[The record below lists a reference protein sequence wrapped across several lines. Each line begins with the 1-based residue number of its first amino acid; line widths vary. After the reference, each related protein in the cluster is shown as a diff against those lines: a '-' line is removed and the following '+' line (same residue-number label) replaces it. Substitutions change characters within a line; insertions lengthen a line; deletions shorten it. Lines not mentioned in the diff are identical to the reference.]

1 MQSNSRRVFLSGT
14 VAGMI
19 AAGSSV
25 KADLLRPDTKRVSHK
40 IKFDNIK
47 EYQKEYKF
55 FFFPLNETAGPLW
68 KEQQDDLNETGVV
81 HVSGI
86 RNNRRPPSN
95 NQGFYL
101 IAVPRN
107 QLDADGYVD
116 IVKTFENPPAG
127 VLKSER
133 LVSQIQAVHKSDK
146 DEFQTIYHLTIK
158 DGKLQAGLMKHD
170 EPRKREELKTTSI
183 GQSTFAV
190 VSSAVAFGIL
200 GLRFR
205 NRQN

>member
-1 MQSNSRRVFLSGT
+1 MQSNSRRFFLTGT
-14 VAGMI
+14 VAGII
-19 AAGSSV
+19 ATGSSIR
-25 KADLLRPDTKRVSHK
+25 ADILRPDTKRVSHK

-55 FFFPLNETAGPLW
+55 FFYPLNEIAGPLW

-86 RNNRRPPSN
+86 RARRPAAK
-95 NQGFYL
+95 NQDFYL

-107 QLDADGYVD
+107 QLDADGYID
-116 IVKTFENPPAG
+116 MVKVIENPPAG

-146 DEFQTIYHLTIK
+146 DEFHTIYHITIK
-158 DGKLQAGLMKHD
+158 DGKLQAGLMRHD
-170 EPRKREELKTTSI
+170 EPRKREELKTTMI
-183 GQSTFAV
+183 GQGAFAL

-200 GLRFR
+200 GLRLR
-205 NRQN
+205 HRQN

>member
-1 MQSNSRRVFLSGT
+1 MQSNSRRFFFAGT
-14 VAGMI
+14 VSGMI

-25 KADLLRPDTKRVSHK
+25 KADILRPDTKRVSHK
-40 IKFDNIK
+40 MKFDNVK

-55 FFFPLNETAGPLW
+55 FFYPLNETAGPLW

-86 RNNRRPPSN
+86 RVNRRPPAN
-95 NQGFYL
+95 QQGFYL

-107 QLDADGYVD
+107 LLDADGYVD

-127 VLKSER
+127 VLKTDR

-146 DEFQTIYHLTIK
+146 DEFQTIYHLSIK
-158 DGKLQAGLMKHD
+158 DGKLLAALMHHD

-183 GQSTFAV
+183 GQGAFAV
-190 VSSAVAFGIL
+190 FSSAVAFGIL